1 VLEFERYIDHVES
14 CGNKTTP
21 CNTCNAY
28 VRNKERE
35 DHLMNGGCEK
45 EKDKQKMKDF
55 LAAEK
60 AKEQIEKFRLE
71 EE

>member
-1 VLEFERYIDHVES
+1 
-14 CGNKTTP
+14 
-21 CNTCNAY
+21 
-28 VRNKERE
+28 
-35 DHLMNGGCEK
+35 MNEGCEK